1 MNELDHIILDAKLK
15 RFDQFA
21 PAAVALIA
29 AWMQEHPEGLIAIAR
44 GRHAAG
50 HLRWGDK
57 NWGEYGEDDLLAET
71 GEELA
76 DAIVY
81 IARMLWLQSTA
92 DA

>member
-15 RFDQFA
+15 RYDEFSQ
-21 PAAVALIA
+21 AAVDYLVSWLQEYPEELIA
-29 AWMQEHPEGLIAIAR
+29 VAR
-44 GRHAAG
+44 GRHIMG

-57 NWGEYGEDDLLAET
+57 NWGEYSEDDLLAET
-71 GEELA
+71 GEELG

-81 IARMLWLQSTA
+81 IARMLWLKSTS